1 MRNRLWAE
9 LTQAKHN
16 VEFACIYAE
25 KQRTNLKW
33 FNISI
38 LVFSTGGIMGW
49 KLWEQLP
56 LVACI
61 IISAVSILRLL
72 QSHIIMTERQI
83 SNLDTIC
90 NFYTNYYNKLE
101 RLWYDNEHGT
111 IDTEM
116 LKTKLFKIKATEGTM
131 TILVNETI
139 RTKPKRL
146 VAKADQF
153 TRNYLKQTFNT

>member
-1 MRNRLWAE
+1 MRNRIWTE

-16 VEFACIYAE
+16 EEFASIYAE
-25 KQRTNLKW
+25 QQRTNLKW

-49 KLWEQLP
+49 AVWENLP

-61 IISAVSILRLL
+61 IISAVSLLRLL

-83 SNLDTIC
+83 SNLDSIG
-90 NFYTNYYNKLE
+90 NFYANYYNKLE
-101 RLWYDNEHGT
+101 RLWYDNEHGS

-116 LKTKLFKIKATEGTM
+116 LKTKFFKIKATEASM
-131 TILVNETI
+131 TTLVNETI

-146 VAKADQF
+146 VAKTDQF